1 LLYSGWDSSGRDA
14 TDDAA
19 LVELCGGRVVVVA
32 GEQTNRKITH
42 LEDLTWAREW
52 AEKEGR

>member
-1 LLYSGWDSSGRDA
+1 MPPTTPRWSSC
-14 TDDAA
+14 AA
-19 LVELCGGRVVVVA
+19 ARVVVVA

-42 LEDLTWAREW
+42 LEDLAWAREL